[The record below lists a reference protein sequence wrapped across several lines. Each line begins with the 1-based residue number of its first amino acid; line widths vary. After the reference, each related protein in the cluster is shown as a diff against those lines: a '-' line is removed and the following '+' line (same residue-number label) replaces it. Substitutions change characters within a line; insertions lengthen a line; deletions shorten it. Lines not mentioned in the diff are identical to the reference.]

1 MTARAAR
8 SWALSLVVAAIAA
21 AQLIASCGGGSAAND
36 PTPAGAPDGSTAPVA
51 PGASGVTLG
60 YGGNAQVEL
69 SADGGPRV
77 FIDVWNTTALSAP
90 PTAGDILLT
99 THTHDD
105 HVDADFVES
114 FPGRQL
120 FAREGEVESGDVR
133 IVGIAAAHSQGDPL
147 KAEGGTDYIFVV
159 EIGGLRIA
167 HLGDIGQRELTA
179 EQLDALGEVDVA
191 VTQLENSFSQMDVKN
206 KKGFDI
212 VAQVDPRLVVQ
223 THSSMAAVQYAESL
237 WPVLYAERPSV
248 TLTSGRLPATTSLL
262 LLGDDAAY
270 YAQMVSVQ
278 KVDW

>member
-1 MTARAAR
+1 MTTRIARG
-8 SWALSLVVAAIAA
+8 WALGLVFVTIIA
-21 AQLIASCGGGSAAND
+21 AQLFASCAGGSAASD
-36 PTPAGAPDGSTAPVA
+36 PTPAGAPDGSTTPVA
-51 PGASGVTLG
+51 PGASGVVLG

-69 SADGGPRV
+69 SAEGGPRV
-77 FIDVWNTTALSAP
+77 FIDVWNTMALSSS

-99 THTHDD
+99 THAHDD

-133 IVGIAAAHSQGDPL
+133 ILGIAAAHSQGDPL
-147 KAEGGTDYIFVV
+147 KPEGGSDYIFVV
-159 EIGGLRIA
+159 DIGGLRVA
-167 HLGDIGQRELTA
+167 HLGDIGQRTLTA

-223 THSSMAAVQYAESL
+223 THSSMAAVQYAQTL
-237 WPVLYAERPSV
+237 WPVLYAERPAV
-248 TLTSGRLPATTSLL
+248 ALTSGRLPPTTSLL
-262 LLGDDAAY
+262 LLGEDAAY
-270 YAQMVSVQ
+270 YAQTVSVE